1 MLLTAREV
9 ALGAEVT
16 STPKTGADLFN
27 KVASTMLKHLEEKG
41 NLVISSVSLGTAMGM
56 VYLGAK
62 GDTEKQLK
70 SSLYSSTSK
79 ENVAKGWQ
87 QVSKLFDNAKGVTIA
102 GVNRI
107 YIDSSLNLLPEY
119 EAKLKKYYEVTAI
132 AKQNFSTSAEQAR
145 ETINT
150 YVANE
155 TRNMIKDLLEEVD
168 PSTKAILINAF
179 YFKGVWSKKFDPN
192 NTKEADFHVNNK
204 KSVKVQMMY
213 LKSKFRYSV
222 LEEEGAVALELPYQG
237 DVWAMVIILPDAGKD
252 ILEIE
257 KKVYEKNIWGD
268 VMFKGQSSVPRH
280 AEVWLPR
287 FKTANR
293 LDMKETL
300 IRMGNKHLFGAS
312 ADLSGMTNQ
321 TDLSLSQV
329 VQECIIE
336 VNEEGTEAAAATAA
350 QASSRMTPIIRPIK
364 IDRPFIF
371 GLMEKSTGLLEYS
384 GRIVDPTK
392 K

>member
-1 MLLTAREV
+1 MIDF
-9 ALGAEVT
+9 ALKCLETISV
-16 STPKTGADLFN
+16 
-27 KVASTMLKHLEEKG
+27 LK
-41 NLVISSVSLGTAMGM
+41 
-56 VYLGAK
+56 
-62 GDTEKQLK
+62 
-70 SSLYSSTSK
+70 
-79 ENVAKGWQ
+79 
-87 QVSKLFDNAKGVTIA
+87 KGVTIA

-119 EAKLKKYYEVTAI
+119 EAKLKKYYKVTAI

-237 DVWAMVIILPDAGKD
+237 DFWAMVIILPDAGKD

-257 KKVYEKNIWGD
+257 KKVC
-268 VMFKGQSSVPRH
+268 SVY
-280 AEVWLPR
+280 
-287 FKTANR
+287 
-293 LDMKETL
+293 LD
-300 IRMGNKHLFGAS
+300 NPS
-312 ADLSGMTNQ
+312 N
-321 TDLSLSQV
+321 
-329 VQECIIE
+329 
-336 VNEEGTEAAAATAA
+336 
-350 QASSRMTPIIRPIK
+350 
-364 IDRPFIF
+364 
-371 GLMEKSTGLLEYS
+371 
-384 GRIVDPTK
+384 
-392 K
+392 